1 MKKILTIIGPTA
13 IGKTELG
20 VRIAK
25 VINGQIIGLDSR
37 QIYKK
42 MPIGTAQPS
51 KEEMMSIKHHLIGIK
66 EPNKTVSA
74 GKYSDM
80 VLSKVNDV
88 TDNGF
93 TPIIVGGAGLY
104 YRAITRGIFDK
115 SSSDNL
121 IRLNLEKEY
130 DENPK
135 LLYKKLKKID
145 PAYSKIVHINNK
157 KRLVR
162 ALEIYQ
168 ISRIAPTQ
176 HFDNQK
182 INQSKKLDLFT
193 VFLVLKRDVH
203 RKIIKY
209 RALKMLE
216 NGWIKEVENLIS
228 LKNKKN
234 IPFPALNSIGY
245 KQISNYLEGQI
256 DKKEL
261 FDIIVNKT
269 WQYARKQNQWFKKE
283 SVNLTVDITNLDLK
297 ELSLYI
303 SDIYKSR
310 YID

>member
-1 MKKILTIIGPTA
+1 MKKILTIVGPTA
-13 IGKTELG
+13 IGKTELS
-20 VRIAK
+20 VSIAK
-25 VINGQIIGLDSR
+25 DINGQIIGLDSR

-42 MPIGTAQPS
+42 MPIGTAQPN
-51 KEEMMSIKHHLIGIK
+51 KDEMMSIKHHLVGIK
-66 EPNKTVSA
+66 DPNETVSA

-80 VLSKVNDV
+80 VLSKVSDV
-88 TDNGF
+88 IDNGF

-121 IRLNLEKEY
+121 IRSNLEKQY

-135 LLYKKLKKID
+135 FLYDKLKKID
-145 PAYSKIVHINNK
+145 PVYSKIVHINNK

-168 ISRIAPTQ
+168 ISGTTPTK
-176 HFDNQK
+176 HFNNQK
-182 INQSKKLDLFT
+182 MNQSKKLDLFT
-193 VFLVLKRDVH
+193 VFLVLERNVH
-203 RKIIKY
+203 RKIIKS
-209 RALKMLE
+209 RALKMLD

-245 KQISNYLEGQI
+245 KQISNYLEGKI
-256 DKKEL
+256 DKNQL
-261 FDIIVNKT
+261 LDIIFNKT

-283 SVNLTVDITNLDLK
+283 SINLTVDTTNLNLK
-297 ELSLYI
+297 ELGLHI
-303 SDIYKSR
+303 SDIYRSSS
-310 YID
+310 IN

>member
-13 IGKTELG
+13 VGKTEVG
-20 VRIAK
+20 VNIAK
-25 VINGQIIGLDSR
+25 NINGQIIGLDSR

-51 KEEMMSIKHHLIGIK
+51 KDEMMSIKHHLIGIK
-66 EPNKTVSA
+66 DPDATVSA

-88 TDNGF
+88 IDNGF

-121 IRLNLEKEY
+121 IRSNLEKQY
-130 DENPK
+130 DENSEF
-135 LLYKKLKKID
+135 LYDKLKKID
-145 PAYSKIVHINNK
+145 PVYSKIVHINNK

-168 ISRIAPTQ
+168 ISGTTPTK

-182 INQSKKLDLFT
+182 MNQSKKLDLFT

-203 RKIIKY
+203 RKIIKS
-209 RALKMLE
+209 RALKMLD
-216 NGWIKEVENLIS
+216 NGWIKEVENLIF

-245 KQISNYLEGQI
+245 KQISNYLDGQI
-256 DKKEL
+256 DKNQL

-283 SVNLTVDITNLDLK
+283 NINLTVDTTNLNLK
-297 ELSLYI
+297 ELGLHI
-303 SDIYKSR
+303 SDIYKSHCK
-310 YID
+310 D

>member
-13 IGKTELG
+13 IGKTEVG
-20 VRIAK
+20 VSIAK
-25 VINGQIIGLDSR
+25 NINGQIIGLDSR

-51 KEEMMSIKHHLIGIK
+51 KDEMMSIKHHLIGIK
-66 EPNKTVSA
+66 EPDETVSA

-80 VLSKVNDV
+80 VLSKVSNV
-88 TDNGF
+88 IDNGYN
-93 TPIIVGGAGLY
+93 PIIVGGAGLY

-121 IRLNLEKEY
+121 IRSNLEKQY
-130 DENPK
+130 DENPEF
-135 LLYKKLKKID
+135 LYEKLKKID
-145 PAYSKIVHINNK
+145 PVYSKIVHINNK

-168 ISRIAPTQ
+168 ISGTTPTK
-176 HFDNQK
+176 HFNNQK
-182 INQSKKLDLFT
+182 MNQSKKLDLFT
-193 VFLVLKRDVH
+193 VFLVLERNAH
-203 RKIIKY
+203 RKIIKS
-209 RALKMLE
+209 RTLKMLD

-256 DKKEL
+256 DKNEL
-261 FDIIVNKT
+261 LDIIFNKT

-283 SVNLTVDITNLDLK
+283 SINLTVDTTNLNLK
-297 ELSLYI
+297 ELGLHI
-303 SDIYKSR
+303 SDIYGSSS
-310 YID
+310 IN

>member
-25 VINGQIIGLDSR
+25 DINGQIIGLDSR

-51 KEEMMSIKHHLIGIK
+51 KDEMMSIKHHLIGIK
-66 EPNKTVSA
+66 DPNEIVSA

-88 TDNGF
+88 IDDGF

-121 IRLNLEKEY
+121 IRSNLEKEY
-130 DENPK
+130 DKNPEF
-135 LLYKKLKKID
+135 LYEKLKEID
-145 PAYSKIVHINNK
+145 PLYSKIVHINNK

-168 ISRIAPTQ
+168 ISKISPTK

-182 INQSKKLDLFT
+182 MNQSKKLDLFT
-193 VFLVLKRDVH
+193 VFLVLKRDDH
-203 RKIIKY
+203 RKIIKN
-209 RALKMLE
+209 RALKMLD
-216 NGWIKEVENLIS
+216 NGWIKEVENLIA

-234 IPFPALNSIGY
+234 ILFPGLNSIGY
-245 KQISNYLEGQI
+245 KQISDYLDGEI
-256 DKKEL
+256 DKNEL

-283 SVNLTVDITNLDLK
+283 GVNLTVDTTNLDLK
-297 ELSLYI
+297 DIGLHI
-303 SDIYKSR
+303 SDIYRSSC
-310 YID
+310 IG

>member
-1 MKKILTIIGPTA
+1 LKKILTIVGPTA
-13 IGKTELG
+13 IGKTELS
-20 VRIAK
+20 VSIAK
-25 VINGQIIGLDSR
+25 NINGQIIGLDSR

-42 MPIGTAQPS
+42 MPIGTAQPN
-51 KEEMMSIKHHLIGIK
+51 KDEMMSIKHHLVGIK
-66 EPNKTVSA
+66 DPNETVSA

-88 TDNGF
+88 IDDGF

-121 IRLNLEKEY
+121 IRSNLEKQY
-130 DENPK
+130 DENPEY
-135 LLYKKLKKID
+135 LYDKLKKID
-145 PAYSKIVHINNK
+145 PVYSKIVHINNK

-168 ISRIAPTQ
+168 ISGTTPTE

-182 INQSKKLDLFT
+182 MNQSKKLDLFT
-193 VFLVLKRDVH
+193 VFLVLKRDAH
-203 RKIIKY
+203 RKIIKS

-216 NGWIKEVENLIS
+216 KGWIKEVENLIS

-234 IPFPALNSIGY
+234 SSFPALNSIGY

-256 DKKEL
+256 DKNEL
-261 FDIIVNKT
+261 LDIIVNKT

-283 SVNLTVDITNLDLK
+283 SINLTVDTTNLNLK
-297 ELSLYI
+297 ELGLHI
-303 SDIYKSR
+303 SDIYKSSS
-310 YID
+310 ID

>member
-20 VRIAK
+20 IRIAK
-25 VINGQIIGLDSR
+25 DINGQIIGLDSR
-37 QIYKK
+37 QLYKK

-51 KEEMMSIKHHLIGIK
+51 KDEMMSIKHHLVGIK
-66 EPNKTVSA
+66 DPNEIVSA

-80 VLSKVNDV
+80 VLSKVKDV
-88 TDNGF
+88 IDDGF
-93 TPIIVGGAGLY
+93 TPIIIGGAGLY

-115 SSSDNL
+115 SCSNSL
-121 IRLNLEKEY
+121 IRSNLEKEY
-130 DENPK
+130 DDNPEF
-135 LLYKKLKKID
+135 LYEKLKKID
-145 PAYSKIVHINNK
+145 PVYSKIVHINNK

-168 ISRIAPTQ
+168 ISRIPPTK

-182 INQSKKLDLFT
+182 MNQSKKLDLFT
-193 VFLVLKRDVH
+193 VFLVLKRDDH
-203 RKIIKY
+203 RKIIKN
-209 RALKMLE
+209 RALKMLD
-216 NGWIKEVENLIS
+216 NGWIKEVENLIA

-245 KQISNYLEGQI
+245 KQISDYLEGKI
-256 DKKEL
+256 DKNEL

-283 SVNLTVDITNLDLK
+283 CVNLTVDTTNLDLK
-297 ELSLYI
+297 ELGLHI
-303 SDIYKSR
+303 SDIYRSS

>member
-20 VRIAK
+20 VSIAK
-25 VINGQIIGLDSR
+25 DINGQIIGLDSR

-51 KEEMMSIKHHLIGIK
+51 KDEMMSIKHHLVGIK
-66 EPNKTVSA
+66 DPNETVSA

-88 TDNGF
+88 IDDGF
-93 TPIIVGGAGLY
+93 IPIIVGGAGLY

-115 SSSDNL
+115 SSSNNL
-121 IRLNLEKEY
+121 IRSNLEEQY
-130 DENPK
+130 DKNPEF
-135 LLYKKLKKID
+135 LYEKLKKID
-145 PAYSKIVHINNK
+145 PVYSTIVHINNK

-168 ISRIAPTQ
+168 ISKIVPTR

-182 INQSKKLDLFT
+182 MNQSKKLDLFT

-203 RKIIKY
+203 RKIIKN
-209 RALKMLE
+209 RVLKMLD

-234 IPFPALNSIGY
+234 IQFPALNSIGY
-245 KQISNYLEGQI
+245 KQISNYLDGQI
-256 DKKEL
+256 DKNEL
-261 FDIIVNKT
+261 LDIIVNKT

-283 SVNLTVDITNLDLK
+283 GVSLTVDTTNLDLK
-297 ELSLYI
+297 ELGLHI
-303 SDIYKSR
+303 SDICKSSC
-310 YID
+310 ID

>member
-1 MKKILTIIGPTA
+1 MKKILTIVGPTA
-13 IGKTELG
+13 IGKTELS
-20 VRIAK
+20 VSIAK
-25 VINGQIIGLDSR
+25 DINGQIIGLDSR

-42 MPIGTAQPS
+42 MPIGTAQPN
-51 KEEMMSIKHHLIGIK
+51 KDEMMSIKHHLVGIK
-66 EPNKTVSA
+66 NPNETVSA

-88 TDNGF
+88 INDGF

-121 IRLNLEKEY
+121 IRSNLEKQY
-130 DENPK
+130 DENPEY
-135 LLYKKLKKID
+135 LYDKLKKID
-145 PAYSKIVHINNK
+145 PVYSKIVHINNK

-168 ISRIAPTQ
+168 ISGTTPTE

-182 INQSKKLDLFT
+182 MNQSKKLDLFT
-193 VFLVLKRDVH
+193 VFLVLKRDAH
-203 RKIIKY
+203 RKIIKS
-209 RALKMLE
+209 RALKMLDK
-216 NGWIKEVENLIS
+216 GWIEEVENLIS

-256 DKKEL
+256 DKNEL
-261 FDIIVNKT
+261 LDIIFNKT

-283 SVNLTVDITNLDLK
+283 SINLTVDTTNLNLK
-297 ELSLYI
+297 ELGLHI
-303 SDIYKSR
+303 SDIYKSSS
-310 YID
+310 ID

>member
-13 IGKTELG
+13 IGKTEVG
-20 VRIAK
+20 VSIAK
-25 VINGQIIGLDSR
+25 NINGQIIGLDSR

-51 KEEMMSIKHHLIGIK
+51 KDEMMSIKHHLVGIK
-66 EPNKTVSA
+66 DPNETVSA

-88 TDNGF
+88 INDGF

-115 SSSDNL
+115 SSSNNL
-121 IRLNLEKEY
+121 IRSNLEKRY
-130 DENPK
+130 DENPEF
-135 LLYKKLKKID
+135 LYEKLKKID
-145 PAYSKIVHINNK
+145 PVYSKIVHINNK

-168 ISRIAPTQ
+168 ISGTTPTK
-176 HFDNQK
+176 HFNNQK
-182 INQSKKLDLFT
+182 MNQSKKLDLFT
-193 VFLVLKRDVH
+193 VFLVLERNVH
-203 RKIIKY
+203 RKIIKS
-209 RALKMLE
+209 RALKMLDK
-216 NGWIKEVENLIS
+216 GWIKEVENLIS

-234 IPFPALNSIGY
+234 STFPALNSIGY

-256 DKKEL
+256 DKNEL
-261 FDIIVNKT
+261 LDIIVNKT

-283 SVNLTVDITNLDLK
+283 SINLTVDTTNLNLK
-297 ELSLYI
+297 ELGLYI
-303 SDIYKSR
+303 SDIYRSSSTN
-310 YID
+310 

>member
-13 IGKTELG
+13 IGKTEVG
-20 VRIAK
+20 VSIAK
-25 VINGQIIGLDSR
+25 NINGQIIGLDSR

-51 KEEMMSIKHHLIGIK
+51 KDEMMSIKHHLIGIK
-66 EPNKTVSA
+66 EPDETVSA

-80 VLSKVNDV
+80 VLSKVSNV
-88 TDNGF
+88 IDNGYN
-93 TPIIVGGAGLY
+93 PIIVGGAGLY

-121 IRLNLEKEY
+121 IRSNLEKQY

-135 LLYKKLKKID
+135 FLYDKLKTID
-145 PAYSKIVHINNK
+145 PVYSKIVHINNK

-168 ISRIAPTQ
+168 ISGTTPTK
-176 HFDNQK
+176 HFNNQK
-182 INQSKKLDLFT
+182 MNQSKKLDLFT
-193 VFLVLKRDVH
+193 VFLVLERNAH
-203 RKIIKY
+203 RKIIKS
-209 RALKMLE
+209 RALKMLD

-256 DKKEL
+256 DKNEL
-261 FDIIVNKT
+261 LDIIFNKT

-283 SVNLTVDITNLDLK
+283 SINLTVDTTNLNLK
-297 ELSLYI
+297 ELGLHI
-303 SDIYKSR
+303 SDIFRSSS
-310 YID
+310 IN

>member
-1 MKKILTIIGPTA
+1 LKKILTIIGPTA
-13 IGKTELG
+13 VGKTEVG
-20 VRIAK
+20 VSIAK
-25 VINGQIIGLDSR
+25 NINGQIIGLDSR

-51 KEEMMSIKHHLIGIK
+51 KDEMMSIKHHLIGIK
-66 EPNKTVSA
+66 DPDETVSA

-80 VLSKVNDV
+80 VLSKVSDII
-88 TDNGF
+88 DNGF

-121 IRLNLEKEY
+121 IRSSLEKKY
-130 DENPK
+130 DENPEF
-135 LLYKKLKKID
+135 LYDKLKKID
-145 PAYSKIVHINNK
+145 PVYSKIVHINNK

-168 ISRIAPTQ
+168 ISGTTPTR

-182 INQSKKLDLFT
+182 MNQSKKLDLFT
-193 VFLVLKRDVH
+193 VFLVLKRDFH
-203 RKIIKY
+203 RKIIKN
-209 RALKMLE
+209 RALKMLD

-245 KQISNYLEGQI
+245 EQISNYLDGQI
-256 DKKEL
+256 DKNEL
-261 FDIIVNKT
+261 LDIIVNKT

-283 SVNLTVDITNLDLK
+283 RINLTVDTTNLNLK
-297 ELSLYI
+297 ELGLHI
-303 SDIYKSR
+303 SDIYRSSS
-310 YID
+310 IN